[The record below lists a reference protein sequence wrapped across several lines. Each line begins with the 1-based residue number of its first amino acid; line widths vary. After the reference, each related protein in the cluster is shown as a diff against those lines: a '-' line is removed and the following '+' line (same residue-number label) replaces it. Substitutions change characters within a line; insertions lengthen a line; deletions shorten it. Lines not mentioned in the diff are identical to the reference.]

1 MFLTWQVRNMSS
13 PAKPLK
19 EISLTSPMR
28 KIVLSICFAVLL
40 YLPSGCSD
48 DIHSAAKRGD
58 VQAVRKLL
66 AEGSDL
72 TALNKDGKPVLWM
85 AVRGG
90 NIEVVK
96 LLLDAGADPS
106 LQDPLVGTP
115 LHLASGTGQ
124 TDIVELLLDRGAD
137 INALSNRSDDTPIWE
152 AVRRRRVTVVRLLLD
167 RGADPNHAWADD
179 GSTILH
185 MAAGMGNREM
195 VTILIRAGMNINAC
209 DNYGHTPLYVAA
221 SGFFV
226 QKFGFKFKANDVM
239 TLLVEHGADLYHR
252 DKNGETPL
260 EHARRW
266 KIGEAVA
273 ILERL
278 QKEYPQRATGT
289 KDIGKLK
296 WGTKE

>member
-1 MFLTWQVRNMSS
+1 MGLYREKGSNIKRLL
-13 PAKPLK
+13 PAIFYLVL
-19 EISLTSPMR
+19 ISLF
-28 KIVLSICFAVLL
+28 V
-40 YLPSGCSD
+40 GCSD

-90 NIEVVK
+90 NIEVVR
-96 LLLDAGADPS
+96 LLLDAGADQS

-115 LHLASGTGQ
+115 LHLACATGQ
-124 TDIVELLLDRGAD
+124 TNIVELLLDRGAD
-137 INALSNRSDDTPIWE
+137 INALSDRLDETPIWQ
-152 AVRRRRVTVVRLLLD
+152 AVRRRRVRVVRLLLD
-167 RGADPNHAWADD
+167 RGADPNHVWAD
-179 GSTILH
+179 GGTILH
-185 MAAGMGNREM
+185 MAAGMGNRGM
-195 VTILIRAGMNINAC
+195 VTILIQAGMNINAC

-226 QKFGFKFKANDVM
+226 QKFGFKANDVM

-278 QKEYPQRATGT
+278 QEKYPE
-289 KDIGKLK
+289 K
-296 WGTKE
+296 